1 MNENLSSSPNSN
13 NNNRLRNILIAFTA
27 ITLSVAVFFSLQSQ
41 GHAVSL
47 EVQAEKSIPLEIA
60 LSNNKPTLME
70 FYADWCNTC
79 QAMASDLAQVKHEYE
94 DGVNFVM
101 LNVDNDKWL
110 PEVLRYRV
118 DGIPHF
124 VYFNDRGETIA
135 EAIGEQPLTILE
147 ANLEASIANLPLPNS
162 KAIGKTSDFE
172 AKVNSGNSQNDP
184 RSHGAQVK

>member
-1 MNENLSSSPNSN
+1 MNKSLSPSPND
-13 NNNRLRNILIAFTA
+13 NNRLRNIVIAFTA

-41 GHAVSL
+41 GSAVSL

-79 QAMASDLAQVKHEYE
+79 QAMAGDLAQVKHEYE
-94 DGVNFVM
+94 DRVNFVM

-110 PEVLRYRV
+110 PEVMRYRV

-135 EAIGEQPLTILE
+135 EAIGEQPLAILE

-162 KAIGKTSDFE
+162 KAIGKTSNFE
-172 AKVNSGNSQNDP
+172 AKVNSENSQNDP
-184 RSHGAQVK
+184 RSHGIQVK

>member
-1 MNENLSSSPNSN
+1 MKENPSPSPND
-13 NNNRLRNILIAFTA
+13 NNNRLRNILIALTA

-41 GHAVSL
+41 GSAVSL
-47 EVQAEKSIPLEIA
+47 EAQAKKSIPLEIA
-60 LSNNKPTLME
+60 LSNSKPTLME

-79 QAMASDLAQVKHEYE
+79 QAMAGDLAEVKHEYG
-94 DGVNFVM
+94 DKVNFVM

-135 EAIGEQPLTILE
+135 EAIGEQPLAILE
-147 ANLEASIANLPLPNS
+147 ANLEASIANLPLPNNR
-162 KAIGKTSDFE
+162 AIGKTSELE
-172 AKVNSGNSQNDP
+172 AKVNSENRQNDP
-184 RSHGAQVK
+184 RSHGAQVKS